1 MRDCKFFYCCVVVLI
16 QCVVY
21 FDMTHHFPQPLPT
34 EIHHADDLNLSHFDY
49 HLPDALI
56 AQMPASER
64 TASRLLVVGETL
76 HDCLFPD
83 VLTQLRAGD
92 VLVLNNTKVI
102 KARLFGQKST
112 GGKVEVMLDR
122 VSGTHECIAQI
133 RASKTPQNG
142 SVIQIAEDSML
153 TVLSKNERFY
163 HLKSNQPILEI
174 LETHGHLPLPP
185 YINHEADGF
194 DAQRYQTVFAQNDGA
209 VAAPT
214 AGLHFD
220 ENLLKQAQEK
230 CVVLAYV
237 TLHVGAGTFLP
248 VSTQDLS
255 AHIMHEEW
263 YEIPERTAQLIN
275 QARAEKRRVVS
286 VGTTSL
292 RALESAYV
300 QQNPNRQND
309 WQMCAAT
316 NETRLFIRPPYQ
328 FGVVDAL
335 ITNFHLPQST
345 LLMLVSAFS
354 GVQTI
359 RDAYNHAIDKG
370 YRFFSYGDAMW
381 LNRSAVR

>member
-1 MRDCKFFYCCVVVLI
+1 MP
-16 QCVVY
+16 Q
-21 FDMTHHFPQPLPT
+21 HFPTPLPDA
-34 EIHHADDLNLSHFDY
+34 IVHADDLNLSHFDY
-49 HLPDALI
+49 ELPDALI

-64 TASRLLVVGETL
+64 TASRLLVVSPTGIQ
-76 HDCLFPD
+76 DQYFPD
-83 VLTQLRAGD
+83 VLAQLRAGD
-92 VLVLNNTKVI
+92 VLVLNNTRVI
-102 KARLFGQKST
+102 KARLFGQKPT

-133 RASKTPQNG
+133 RASKAPPAGTVLHIANG
-142 SVIQIAEDSML
+142 HTL
-153 TVLSKNERFY
+153 TVRSKTDRFY
-163 HLKSNQPILEI
+163 HLQSNQPILSLLDEC
-174 LETHGHLPLPP
+174 GHLPLPP

-220 ENLLKQAQEK
+220 ESLLQAAQAK
-230 CVVLAYV
+230 GVILAYV

-248 VSTQDLS
+248 VSTQALG

-263 YEIPERTAQLIN
+263 YEIPAQTAELIN
-275 QARAEKRRVVS
+275 QARAEHRRVVA
-286 VGTTSL
+286 VGTTAL
-292 RALESAYV
+292 RALESSWV
-300 QQNPNRQND
+300 QQNPERRSD
-309 WQMCAAT
+309 WQMSAAT
-316 NETRLFIRPPYQ
+316 NETRLFIRPPYA

-354 GVQTI
+354 GVQTM
-359 RDAYNHAIDKG
+359 RDVYNHAIDQG

-381 LNRSAVR
+381 LNRTTSTTSTVSATK

>member
-1 MRDCKFFYCCVVVLI
+1 MP
-16 QCVVY
+16 
-21 FDMTHHFPQPLPT
+21 HHFSHPLPT

-49 HLPDALI
+49 NLPDALI

-64 TASRLLVVGETL
+64 TASRLLVVGEVL
-76 HDCLFPD
+76 QDNYFSD
-83 VLTQLRAGD
+83 VLAQLRKGD

-102 KARLFGQKST
+102 KARLFGHKST

-142 SVIQIAEDSML
+142 SVIQITDDCAL

-163 HLKSNQPILEI
+163 HLQSNQPILEI
-174 LETHGHLPLPP
+174 LDTHGHLPLPP

-194 DAQRYQTVFAQNDGA
+194 DAQRYQTVFAQKDGA

-220 ENLLKQAQEK
+220 ETLLKKAQEK
-230 CVVLAYV
+230 GVLLAYV

-255 AHIMHEEW
+255 AHSMHEEW

-300 QQNPNRQND
+300 QQNPNKQSD
-309 WQMCAAT
+309 WQMRAAT

-328 FGVVDAL
+328 FVVVDAL
-335 ITNFHLPQST
+335 TTNFHFPQST
-345 LLMLVSAFS
+345 LPMLVSAFS
-354 GVQTI
+354 GVHAI
-359 RDAYNHAIDKG
+359 RAAYDHAIDKG

-381 LNRSAVR
+381 LNRAGIQ

>member
-1 MRDCKFFYCCVVVLI
+1 MT
-16 QCVVY
+16 QY
-21 FDMTHHFPQPLPT
+21 FPHSLPAA
-34 EIHHADDLNLSHFDY
+34 IVHADDLNLTHFDY
-49 HLPDALI
+49 NLPDDLI

-64 TASRLLVVGETL
+64 TASRLLVVGEVL
-76 HDCLFPD
+76 QDKLFPD
-83 VLTQLRAGD
+83 VLAQFRSGD

-102 KARLFGQKST
+102 KARLFGQKAT

-133 RASKTPQNG
+133 RASKTPLSG
-142 SVIQIAEDSML
+142 STIHISDDCVL

-163 HLKSNQPILEI
+163 HLQSNQPILDV
-174 LETHGHLPLPP
+174 LDAHGHLPLPP

-220 ENLLKQAQEK
+220 EALLQQAQAK
-230 CVVLAYV
+230 GVVLAYV

-248 VSTQDLS
+248 VSTEDLS

-263 YEIPERTAQLIN
+263 YEIPERTAHLIN
-275 QARAEKRRVVS
+275 QARAEGRRVVS

-300 QQNPNRQND
+300 QQNADRCVD
-309 WQMCAAT
+309 WQMTAAT

-354 GVQTI
+354 GVQTM
-359 RDAYNHAIDKG
+359 RDAYNHAIEKD

-381 LNRSAVR
+381 LNRANTTSE

>member
-1 MRDCKFFYCCVVVLI
+1 MTN
-16 QCVVY
+16 Y
-21 FDMTHHFPQPLPT
+21 FPHSLPAA
-34 EIHHADDLNLSHFDY
+34 IDHADDLNLTHFDY
-49 HLPDALI
+49 DLPDALI

-64 TASRLLVVGETL
+64 RASRLLVVGEQL
-76 HDCLFPD
+76 QDGVFPD
-83 VLTQLRAGD
+83 VLAQLRAGD

-102 KARLFGQKST
+102 KARLFGQKTT

-133 RASKTPQNG
+133 RASKAPPIG
-142 SVIQIAEDSML
+142 SLIQIADDSVF

-163 HLKSNQPILEI
+163 HLQSNQPILNI
-174 LETHGHLPLPP
+174 LDAHGHLPLPP

-194 DAQRYQTVFAQNDGA
+194 DAQRYQTVFAMTEGA

-220 ENLLKQAQEK
+220 ESLLKDAQAK
-230 CVVLAYV
+230 GVLLAYV

-248 VSTQDLS
+248 VSTEDLS

-275 QARAEKRRVVS
+275 QARTEQRRVVC

-292 RALESAYV
+292 RALESASV
-300 QQNPNRQND
+300 QQNPEQHSD
-309 WQMCAAT
+309 WQMRAAT

-354 GVQTI
+354 GVHTM

-381 LNRSAVR
+381 LNRAG

>member
-1 MRDCKFFYCCVVVLI
+1 
-16 QCVVY
+16 
-21 FDMTHHFPQPLPT
+21 MTDHFSHRLPAV
-34 EIHHADDLNLSHFDY
+34 IHHADDLNLTHFDY
-49 HLPDALI
+49 NLPDTLI

-64 TASRLLVVGETL
+64 TKSRLLVVGEAL
-76 HDCLFPD
+76 QDAQFPD
-83 VLTQLRAGD
+83 VLAQLRTGD

-102 KARLFGQKST
+102 KARLFGQKAT

-122 VSGTHECIAQI
+122 VSGMHECIAQI
-133 RASKTPQNG
+133 RASKAPPAGT
-142 SVIQIAEDSML
+142 SIQIASGVEL

-163 HLKSNQPILEI
+163 HLRSSQPILSI
-174 LETHGHLPLPP
+174 LEAHGHLPLPP
-185 YINHEADGF
+185 YINHQADGF

-220 ENLLKQAQEK
+220 EQLLQDAVAKG
-230 CVVLAYV
+230 VVLAYV

-263 YEIPERTAQLIN
+263 YEIPESTAQLIN
-275 QARAEKRRVVS
+275 QARSEKRRVVC

-300 QQNPNRQND
+300 QQNPDKNDD
-309 WQMCAAT
+309 WQMRAAT
-316 NETRLFIRPPYQ
+316 NETRLFIRPPYR
-328 FGVVDAL
+328 FGVVDTL

-354 GVQTI
+354 GVHTM
-359 RDAYNHAIDKG
+359 RDAYNHAIDNG

-381 LNRSAVR
+381 LNRIHQANE

>member
-1 MRDCKFFYCCVVVLI
+1 
-16 QCVVY
+16 
-21 FDMTHHFPQPLPT
+21 MTDHFSHRLPAV
-34 EIHHADDLNLSHFDY
+34 IHHADDLNLTHFDY
-49 HLPDALI
+49 NLPDTLI

-64 TASRLLVVGETL
+64 TKSRLLVVGEAL
-76 HDCLFPD
+76 QDAQFPD
-83 VLTQLRAGD
+83 VLAQLRAGD

-102 KARLFGQKST
+102 KARLFGHKST

-142 SVIQIAEDSML
+142 SVIQITGGCTL

-163 HLKSNQPILEI
+163 HLQSNQPILEI
-174 LETHGHLPLPP
+174 LDTHGHLPLPP

-194 DAQRYQTVFAQNDGA
+194 DAQRYQTVFAQKDGA

-220 ENLLKQAQEK
+220 EQLLQDAVAKG
-230 CVVLAYV
+230 VVLAYV

-263 YEIPERTAQLIN
+263 YEIPESTAQLIN
-275 QARAEKRRVVS
+275 QARSEKRRVVC

-300 QQNPNRQND
+300 QQNPDKNDD
-309 WQMCAAT
+309 WQMRAAT
-316 NETRLFIRPPYQ
+316 NETRLFIRPPYR

-354 GVQTI
+354 GVHTM

-381 LNRSAVR
+381 LNRAHESPPL